1 MVCAHCMHA
10 CVWQFSG
17 YSMPRHCP
25 FPKYTSARRRP
36 AAHEEHTTSSLCLS
50 SALGCGDCLT
60 PAQMQA
66 ELISITPQRD
76 VLLKVSLLV
85 MRAFGPGPGAT
96 SSGPEPQALS
106 GFALGRCFSR
116 HSGTTQRRSLEQCI
130 LPAWRGTG
138 PHDAG
143 ERSCRAAQLQTK
155 TDGREAYVTCS
166 GVSRGALA
174 GSSAARTS
182 QACRDLQLPR
192 GAEKLSSVDPALR
205 RPRRPSRRSARL
217 GNLSLPRLDS

>member
-1 MVCAHCMHA
+1 VAQPARMLSAAPCSCMCLPLTGALMACAATCGHLSRVTSLVLGVRALHA

-25 FPKYTSARRRP
+25 FPIYTSARRRP

-76 VLLKVSLLV
+76 ALLKVSLLV
-85 MRAFGPGPGAT
+85 MRAFGPGPDAT
-96 SSGPEPQALS
+96 SSEPEPQALA
-106 GFALGRCFSR
+106 GFCTRPLFSR
-116 HSGTTQRRSLEQCI
+116 HSGTTQRRSLELCI
-130 LPAWRGTG
+130 CCLACSFGVLHLLCLTCTLLKRLLPAWRGTG

-143 ERSCRAAQLQTK
+143 GRSCRCKPRQT
-155 TDGREAYVTCS
+155 GMR
-166 GVSRGALA
+166 
-174 GSSAARTS
+174 RT
-182 QACRDLQLPR
+182 
-192 GAEKLSSVDPALR
+192 
-205 RPRRPSRRSARL
+205 
-217 GNLSLPRLDS
+217 